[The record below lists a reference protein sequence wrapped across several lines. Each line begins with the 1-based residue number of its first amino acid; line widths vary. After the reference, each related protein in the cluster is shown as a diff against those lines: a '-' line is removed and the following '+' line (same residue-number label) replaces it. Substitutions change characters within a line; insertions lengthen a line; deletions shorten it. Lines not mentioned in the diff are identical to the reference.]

1 MGSRSLADDHRSRFW
16 SARSREAD
24 LDHHHEKQ
32 QTLTG
37 KILRN
42 VRWWTLACAVVIGVV
57 LGFGVSADFGL
68 GFFLTALWA
77 VLGFW
82 VLEKLLRVAI
92 VARGVSRNRRAAAGW
107 LVAKLVLY
115 ALAVWVLFQEP
126 FPVMSHVLG
135 LTLLLVVLVV
145 AGILGGS
152 ALNGQPA
159 QRGDDG

>member
-1 MGSRSLADDHRSRFW
+1 M
-16 SARSREAD
+16 
-24 LDHHHEKQ
+24 
-32 QTLTG
+32 TG
-37 KILRN
+37 KVLRN
-42 VRWWTLACAVVIGVV
+42 VRWWTLACALVSGVV
-57 LGFGVSADFGL
+57 LGLVVSVDFGL

-92 VARGVSRNRRAAAGW
+92 VARGTSRNRRAAAGW
-107 LVAKLVLY
+107 LIAKLAIY

-145 AGILGGS
+145 AGIRGGS
-152 ALNGQPA
+152 ALSGQPT